1 MKSNL
6 LQQFQ
11 RPDGRAEFERLRRE
25 LRNASLEESGAERIL
40 EVGNLLD
47 AGVARIKKDLLGSAL
62 CWNDESQQLSQW
74 IYQQHRGVVE
84 AALRVVE
91 PMRRHGH
98 PLLQRLT
105 ALTLHHWAESLKWS
119 MSRERH
125 EYTQLHDLLLL
136 GMVGERHRE
145 PITWLADGRGQNT
158 TIEALYFRMLLLD
171 RFTSGSLTRQQVEIL
186 DAWLWEWTDAL
197 RAERTPPASGA
208 ALRVDLDS
216 ASGLRDGKRE
226 AEGPSLYLPLEPLEA
241 QRRRIV
247 AEFHAGR
254 LVPAHGAAAEF
265 RIEEHIAVIDHLA
278 RAFRVPEGDAPV
290 RAPRQQANGLRL
302 EVWVGL
308 AEILSRGIG
317 VGSETGRYRA
327 LNLSDPSIVQQGNA
341 TRFGDASRR
350 YLWLVDTS
358 ATGLGFQ
365 ALESDAA
372 GIEVGDIVGWRKTH
386 AAPIQLGRV
395 TRRMPCGE
403 TGQVFV
409 GVQLLT
415 HAAQPLKLSQVVT
428 FDNGQADGT
437 YLFVPGDD
445 ESGRRDAFLVS
456 EGTYELQSS
465 YRAHVGND
473 SFTVKFNRVRGKGR
487 GWILAGFE
495 ILPANQPAPQEPSIP
510 RELDFTLV
518 LDADTVADT
527 LDDPW
532 SKEVREKLLN

>member
-1 MKSNL
+1 MKTNL
-6 LQQFQ
+6 LTQFH
-11 RPDGRAEFERLRRE
+11 RPDGRAEFERVRRE
-25 LRNASLEESGAERIL
+25 LKNVADESAAERIL
-40 EVGNLLD
+40 ELGSILD
-47 AGVARIKKDLLGSAL
+47 AGVARVKRDLLCSAL
-62 CWNDESQQLSQW
+62 CWNEDSQAQSHW

-84 AALRVVE
+84 LALRALE
-91 PMRRHGH
+91 PMRRQGH

-125 EYTQLHDLLLL
+125 EYAQLHDLLLL
-136 GMVGERHRE
+136 GMAGERHRE
-145 PITWLADGRGQNT
+145 PISWLADGRGQNT
-158 TIEALYFRMLLLD
+158 TIEAMYFRMLLLD

-186 DAWLWEWTDAL
+186 DAWLWEWTPAL
-197 RAERTPPASGA
+197 RAERTPPEGP

-216 ASGLRDGKRE
+216 STGLREGRRE
-226 AEGPSLYLPLEPLEA
+226 VEGPSLYLALDPLEE

-254 LVPAHGAAAEF
+254 LVPMHGAAAEF
-265 RIEEHIAVIDHLA
+265 RIEEHIAVLDHLA
-278 RAFRVPEGDAPV
+278 RAFRAPEGEAAL
-290 RAPRQQANGLRL
+290 RAPRQQANGTRL

-317 VGSETGRYRA
+317 IGSETGRYRA
-327 LNLSDPSIVQQGNA
+327 LNLSDPSIVQNGNA

-350 YLWLVDTS
+350 YLWLLDTS

-372 GIEVGDIVGWRKTH
+372 GIEVGDLVGWRRSH

-395 TRRMPCGE
+395 TRRMP
-403 TGQVFV
+403 TGSGGQIFI

-415 HAAQPLKLSQVVT
+415 QGAQPLKLSQVVT

-473 SFTVKFNRVRGKGR
+473 SFTVKFNRVRAKGR

-495 ILPANQPAPQEPSIP
+495 ILPAGHHAGPEPSIS
-510 RELDFTLV
+510 RDLDFTLV
-518 LDADTVADT
+518 LDVPEEN
-527 LDDPW
+527 LDPW

>member
-1 MKSNL
+1 MKTNL
-6 LQQFQ
+6 LTQLH
-11 RPDGRAEFERLRRE
+11 RPDGRTEFERVRRE
-25 LRNASLEESGAERIL
+25 LRNAPLDEATAERIL
-40 EVGNLLD
+40 ELGAVLD
-47 AGVARIKKDLLGSAL
+47 AGVARIKKELLGSSL
-62 CWNDESQQLSQW
+62 CWNDDSQQQGHW
-74 IYQQHRGVVE
+74 VYQQHRGVVE
-84 AALRVVE
+84 AAMRVVE
-91 PMRRHGH
+91 PLRRHGH

-125 EYTQLHDLLLL
+125 EYAQLHDLLLL

-145 PITWLADGRGQNT
+145 AISWVADGRGHNT
-158 TIEALYFRMLLLD
+158 TIEAMYFRMLLLD
-171 RFTSGSLTRQQVEIL
+171 RFTSGSLTRQQVEVL
-186 DAWLWEWTDAL
+186 DAWLWEWTPAL
-197 RAERTPPASGA
+197 RGERHPPEGA

-216 ASGLRDGKRE
+216 SSGLREGRRDG
-226 AEGPSLYLPLEPLEA
+226 EGPSLYLALEPLEQ

-254 LVPAHGAAAEF
+254 LLPAHGCASEF
-265 RIEEHIAVIDHLA
+265 RLEEHICVLDHLA
-278 RAFRVPEGDAPV
+278 RAFRTPEGEAPL
-290 RAPRQQANGLRL
+290 RAPRQQTSGTRI

-327 LNLSDPSIVQQGNA
+327 LNLSDPSIVAQGNS
-341 TRFGDASRR
+341 TRFGDSTRR

-372 GIEVGDIVGWRKTH
+372 GIEVGDVLGWRKSH

-395 TRRMPCGE
+395 TRRMPSGD
-403 TGQVFV
+403 TGQIFI

-415 HAAQPLKLSQVVT
+415 QAAQPLKLSQVVT

-456 EGTYELQSS
+456 ESTYELQSS

-473 SFTVKFNRVRGKGR
+473 SFTVKFNRVRNKGR

-495 ILPANQPAPQEPSIP
+495 ILPAPGRAEAAEPSIP

-518 LDADTVADT
+518 LDHTENVE
-527 LDDPW
+527 DPW
-532 SKEVREKLLN
+532 QREVPEKLLG

>member
-1 MKSNL
+1 MKTNL
-6 LQQFQ
+6 LQQFH
-11 RPDGRAEFERLRRE
+11 RPDGRAEFERVRRD
-25 LRNASLEESGAERIL
+25 LRNGTLDESSGERIL
-40 EVGNLLD
+40 ELGSLLD
-47 AGVARIKKDLLGSAL
+47 AGVARIKKDLLCSAL
-62 CWNDESQQLSQW
+62 CWNDESQQQSHW

-84 AALRVVE
+84 LAMRVVE

-105 ALTLHHWAESLKWS
+105 ALTLHHGAESLKWS

-125 EYTQLHDLLLL
+125 EYSQLHDLLLL

-145 PITWLADGRGQNT
+145 PITWIADGRGHNT

-186 DAWLWEWTDAL
+186 DAWLWEWTPAL
-197 RAERTPPASGA
+197 RGERTPPKDA

-216 ASGLRDGKRE
+216 NSGLREGRRE
-226 AEGPSLYLPLEPLEA
+226 GDGPSLYLALAPLEE

-254 LVPAHGAAAEF
+254 LVPAHGAAADI
-265 RIEEHIAVIDHLA
+265 RIEEHICVLDHLA
-278 RAFRVPEGDAPV
+278 RAFRAPEGDAPL
-290 RAPRQQANGLRL
+290 RAPRQQASGTRI

-308 AEILSRGIG
+308 PEILSRGIG

-341 TRFGDASRR
+341 TRFGDSSRR

-365 ALESDAA
+365 ALESDAG
-372 GIEVGDIVGWRKTH
+372 GIEVGDLLGWRKSH

-395 TRRMPCGE
+395 TRRMPGGS
-403 TGQVFV
+403 TGQVFI

-415 HAAQPLKLSQVVT
+415 QAAQPLKLSQIVT

-473 SFTVKFNRVRGKGR
+473 SFMVKFNRVRSKGR

-495 ILPANQPAPQEPSIP
+495 ILPANRPDAEPSVA
-510 RELDFTLV
+510 RDLDFTLV
-518 LDADTVADT
+518 LDPVVESPFN
-527 LDDPW
+527 DDPW

>member
-6 LQQFQ
+6 LQQLH

-25 LRNASLEESGAERIL
+25 IKSGTLDVEAGEHIL
-40 EVGNLLD
+40 ELAAVLDVGV
-47 AGVARIKKDLLGSAL
+47 GRIKKDLLCSAL
-62 CWNDESQQLSQW
+62 CWNDDSQQQGQW
-74 IYQQHRGVVE
+74 VYQQHRGVVE
-84 AALRVVE
+84 LALRVVE

-105 ALTLHHWAESLKWS
+105 GLVLHHWAESLKWS

-125 EYTQLHDLLLL
+125 EYSAIHDLLLL

-145 PITWLADGRGQNT
+145 PITWIADGRGHET
-158 TIEALYFRMLLLD
+158 TIEAMYFRMLLLD

-186 DAWLWEWTDAL
+186 DAWLWEWTSAL
-197 RAERTPPASGA
+197 RGERVPPREA

-216 ASGLRDGKRE
+216 NHGLREGRRE
-226 AEGPSLYLPLEPLEA
+226 GEGPSLYLPLAPLEA
-241 QRRRIV
+241 QRRRII

-254 LVPAHGAAAEF
+254 LLPAHGAAAEF
-265 RIEEHIAVIDHLA
+265 RVEEHICVLDHLA
-278 RAFRVPEGDAPV
+278 RAFRAPEGEAPL
-290 RAPRQQANGLRL
+290 RAPRQPASGTRI

-308 AEILSRGIG
+308 PEILSRGIG

-350 YLWLVDTS
+350 YLWLADAS

-372 GIEVGDIVGWRKTH
+372 GIEVGDILGWRKSH

-395 TRRMPCGE
+395 TRRMPSST
-403 TGQVFV
+403 TGQVFI

-415 HAAQPLKLSQVVT
+415 HAAQPLKLTQIVT
-428 FDNGQADGT
+428 FDHGHADGT

-465 YRAHVGND
+465 YRAHVG
-473 SFTVKFNRVRGKGR
+473 SESYTVKFNRVRGKGR

-495 ILPANQPAPQEPSIP
+495 ILPANRAPRQEPSLS
-510 RELDFTLV
+510 RDLDFTLV
-518 LDADTVADT
+518 LDPPTEAMI
-527 LDDPW
+527 DPW
-532 SKEVREKLLN
+532 SREVPSKLLN